1 MKHAAPPSVPL
12 LLVAAAE
19 CEPVVLVHGDFDQLL
34 RHGDR
39 ALIEGTDGTN
49 TVTRMAWVAEIA
61 PASIVKI
68 E

>member
-1 MKHAAPPSVPL
+1 ML
-12 LLVAAAE
+12 LLFVADAE
-19 CEPVVLVHGDFDQLL
+19 DEPVVLVYGDFHELL

-39 ALIEGTDGTN
+39 ALVEGTDNTN

-61 PASIVKI
+61 PVSIVKI

>member
-12 LLVAAAE
+12 LLVADAE
-19 CEPVVLVHGDFDQLL
+19 REPVVLVHGDFDQLL
-34 RHGDR
+34 RPGDR
-39 ALIEGTDGTN
+39 ALVEGTDNTN

-61 PASIVKI
+61 PVSIVKI